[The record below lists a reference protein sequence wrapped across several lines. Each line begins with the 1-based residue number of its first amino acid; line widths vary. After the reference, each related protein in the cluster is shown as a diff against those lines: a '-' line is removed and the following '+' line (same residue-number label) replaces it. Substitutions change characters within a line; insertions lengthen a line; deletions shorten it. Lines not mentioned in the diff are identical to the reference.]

1 MRLKTL
7 CAAAFVLLAAA
18 CSGQSAKTV
27 KAPDAVDRMS
37 RAEVEAIVR
46 DYLMKNPE
54 VLVDAFTELDKRRTE
69 ESFVRLTSHRNDP
82 SIGPDNAPITIVEFF
97 DYNCGYCKAANDW
110 VIKQGSNK
118 NGQVRIVF
126 KEFPI
131 LREDSAI
138 ASRAALAAERQ
149 GKYREMHIA
158 LMKSR
163 DFTAEHLEQI
173 AKSVGLNI
181 EKWKKDMADPK
192 FVEHIDRVRR
202 EATEA
207 GVEATPGFFINGQ
220 TLQGFNEE
228 RLEGMMKAAREKLKL
243 KS

>member
-1 MRLKTL
+1 MRLKTI
-7 CAAAFVLLAAA
+7 CAAMVMLLAAA
-18 CSGQSAKTV
+18 CSGQAKQTEA
-27 KAPDAVDRMS
+27 KAPDSVPKMS
-37 RAEVEAIVR
+37 KAEVRAIIKE
-46 DYLMKNPE
+46 YLLENPE
-54 VLVDAFTELDKRRTE
+54 ILVEAFTELDRRRTE
-69 ESFVRLTSHRNDP
+69 ESFVRLTSHHNDP

-110 VIKQGSNK
+110 VIKQAASK
-118 NGQVRIVF
+118 NSQVRVVF

-131 LREDSAI
+131 LREDSSVA
-138 ASRAALAAERQ
+138 ARAALAAERQ

-158 LMKSR
+158 LMKSH

-181 EKWKKDMADPK
+181 DKWKRDMADPK
-192 FVEHIDRVRR
+192 FIEHIDRVHR
-202 EATEA
+202 EAAEA

-220 TLQGFNEE
+220 TLQGFNEQ
-228 RLEGMMKAAREKLKL
+228 RLDGMMKTARDKL